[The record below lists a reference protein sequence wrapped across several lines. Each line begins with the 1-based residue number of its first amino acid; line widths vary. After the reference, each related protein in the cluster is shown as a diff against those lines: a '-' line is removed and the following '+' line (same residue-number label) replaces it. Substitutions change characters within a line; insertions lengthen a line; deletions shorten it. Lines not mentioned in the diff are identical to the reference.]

1 MINKYF
7 FLLLLFL
14 TSCLNNITTIKK
26 KEVEGD
32 VFDLLGN
39 DYRLF
44 KNTPI
49 WDLAKAVR
57 DGNTSEIKK
66 LVQFQKMEIDYQEPK
81 FGSTLLMLTV
91 LNEQYNSAK
100 TLLENGANPN
110 KHDTYTGI
118 SAMIYAAAI
127 QNQNDDN
134 TKFLKLMLSHGGNP
148 NDEETGNRQIGN
160 STRKTPLLVACADVM
175 QDVTPIE
182 KVKLLV
188 EAGADINHKNE
199 YGATALQKALTEEHY
214 DVILYLLQRGVDI
227 GVPITEHPDG
237 KKSYLI
243 GLMRYDAFPLDSKK
257 YQDKMKV
264 VEFLKQ
270 KGIDYR
276 KLPIPDKVVRDAKIL
291 YPNNWQ
297 EYLDKY

>member
-1 MINKYF
+1 M
-7 FLLLLFL
+7 
-14 TSCLNNITTIKK
+14 
-26 KEVEGD
+26 
-32 VFDLLGN
+32 
-39 DYRLF
+39 F

-57 DGNTSEIKK
+57 DGNTSEIKR
-66 LVQFQKMEIDYQEPK
+66 LVQIQKMDIDYQESK

-100 TLLENGANPN
+100 ALLENGADPN

-118 SAMIYAAAI
+118 SAMIYSAGI

-134 TKFLKLMLSHGGNP
+134 TKFLKLMLLHGGNP
-148 NDEETGNRQIGN
+148 NDEETGDRQKGN
-160 STRKTPLLVACADVM
+160 STRKNPLLVACADVI

-199 YGATALQKALTEEHY
+199 YGATPLQKALTDEHY
-214 DVILYLLQRGVDI
+214 DVILYLLQKAVDI
-227 GVPITEHPDG
+227 RVPITEHPDG
-237 KKSYLI
+237 KKMYLVD
-243 GLMRYDAFPLDSKK
+243 LMRYDAFPLDSKK

-276 KLPIPDKVVRDAKIL
+276 KLPVPKKIMEDAKLL

-297 EYLDKY
+297 DYLEKY